1 MTAAGRKPGQSQAGK
16 ALRIGA
22 VLFLFIALRAVG
34 NLSLA
39 WGMKHFPQSMSA
51 NPIPFILAMF
61 DPFVALG
68 VLALVLAL
76 LVRMALLSLADLSY
90 VLPITAIGYVIAAFL
105 GKTVLHET
113 VSGQRWLGTALI
125 FLGAALVG
133 STAHSTTHSTEENQT
148 K

>member
-1 MTAAGRKPGQSQAGK
+1 MTAGASK
-16 ALRIGA
+16 ATTGFRVGSVL
-22 VLFLFIALRAVG
+22 VLFILLKAVG
-34 NLSLA
+34 NLLLA

-51 NPIPFILAMF
+51 DPVPFVLAML

-76 LVRMALLSLADLSY
+76 LMRMALLSLADLSY
-90 VLPITAIGYVIAAFL
+90 VLPVTAIGYVIAAFL
-105 GKTVLHET
+105 GKTFLHEA

-125 FLGAALVG
+125 FVGAALVS
-133 STAHSTTHSTEENQT
+133 STAHTTTGGQP